1 MDLLEFR
8 SGKWGNREASLRS
21 TRRLFVMPPKKGKAD
36 DRPPIFLAIDKG
48 DDEAVEE
55 LLKDDPGNLNIRNKV
70 RTMIPPCSDES
81 MRRRRDSPADESFP
95 LTLPSLIRTDG
106 HR

>member
-70 RTMIPPCSDES
+70 RDD
-81 MRRRRDSPADESFP
+81 DSSVFGRLDAAAAQ
-95 LTLPSLIRTDG
+95 LPD
-106 HR
+106 